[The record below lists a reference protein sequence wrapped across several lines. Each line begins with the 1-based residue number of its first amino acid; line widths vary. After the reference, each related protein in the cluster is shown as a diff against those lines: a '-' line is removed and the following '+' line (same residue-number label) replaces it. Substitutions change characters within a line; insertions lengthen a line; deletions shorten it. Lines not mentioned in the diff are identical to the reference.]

1 MIDLHS
7 HTNISDGAA
16 SPVELIRT
24 AKETGLTAVALTDH
38 DNISGLDEAQGEAD
52 RLDITLVKGIE
63 FSVSYG
69 ENRLIHILGLG
80 IDPLNDT
87 FLDIYTR
94 YRRLRESRLDHVFLE
109 LRKRDVFLEREDVIP
124 YLVDDHMDRQAIAR
138 CLVGRGYAPMIRN
151 AWINYLDKIPY
162 IPGELILPE
171 EAFEAIHA
179 AGGKSFMAHFHL
191 PIGLKGY
198 TDEEARRRLGQLKEF
213 GLDGLE
219 YYYPSF
225 TGEDRERCAC
235 YLEDF
240 GFLKSGGTDYHGA
253 NRPHIK
259 LGIGEGDF
267 SVPDELLDNILPA
280 GRFALTV

>member
-16 SPVELIRT
+16 SPAELIRT
-24 AKETGLTAVALTDH
+24 AKETGLRAVALTDH
-38 DNISGLDEAQGEAD
+38 DNITGLDEAQREAD
-52 RLDITLVKGIE
+52 RLDMPFVKGIE

-80 IDPLNDT
+80 IDPRNDT

-94 YRRLRESRLDHVFLE
+94 YRKLRESRLDHVFPA
-109 LRKRDVFLEREDVIP
+109 LREWDVFLEREDVIP
-124 YLVDDHMDRQAIAR
+124 YQVDDHMDRQAIAR
-138 CLVGRGYAPMIRN
+138 CLVGRGYAPMIRS

-171 EAFEAIHA
+171 EAFAAIRA
-179 AGGKSFMAHFHL
+179 GGGKSFMAHFHL

-198 TDEEARRRLGQLKEF
+198 SDEEARRRLGELQEW

-225 TGEDRERCAC
+225 TREDKERCAS
-235 YLEDF
+235 YIEDF

-267 SVPDELLDNILPA
+267 SVPDEILDNILPA
-280 GRFALTV
+280 ERFAVTV